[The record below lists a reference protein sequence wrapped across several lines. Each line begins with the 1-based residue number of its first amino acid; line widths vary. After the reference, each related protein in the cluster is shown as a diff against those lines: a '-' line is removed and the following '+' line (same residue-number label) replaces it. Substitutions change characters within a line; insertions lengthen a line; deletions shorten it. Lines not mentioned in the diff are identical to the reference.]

1 MDKDTKQLEKDHD
14 LLHLMYDDPTPPS
27 QNPMVLN
34 DAYGSSHTW
43 FSDSSTL
50 TKSQI
55 KLMHDNLVKELGYN
69 DTPMELVDE
78 VMPEEKKEED
88 PWKKIII
95 DSSLNSS
102 LTKGDVF
109 RYYSDKGVRDKL
121 LRAVKDKPLMV
132 RQSFDPA
139 SVILR
144 RKDIKISRDRG
155 DAFDK
160 EDYQYYIERRFTEFN
175 PAFED
180 LSDEVVVDIDPGDD
194 VQFNDV
200 KKIAAEVSDVLA
212 RQPYIKGTSFQF
224 SGNKG
229 FYVWGKMEGKKKM
242 SDIRS
247 KVDTL
252 LSSFKNLAGIDTTT
266 GVRSSSQQFR
276 LDLSPVKELGP
287 IKAPWSLDSR
297 TGLVSLPL
305 DREDLDKFT
314 PGDASIKSVLGY
326 NPSSAYSFKYEQNV

>member
-1 MDKDTKQLEKDHD
+1 MDKDIKQLEKDHN
-14 LLHLMYDDPTPPS
+14 LLHLMFDEPNPSS
-27 QNPMVLN
+27 QNPLVLN
-34 DAYGSSHTW
+34 DAYGSKHTW
-43 FSDSSTL
+43 YADNPTL

-55 KLMHDNLVKELGYN
+55 KLMHDKLTTELGYD

-95 DSSLNSS
+95 NSDVYNPM
-102 LTKGDVF
+102 TKGEVF
-109 RYYSDKGVRDKL
+109 RYYSDKDIRHKL
-121 LRAVKDKPLMV
+121 LSAVKDKPLMV
-132 RQSFDPA
+132 RQSLDPNQI
-139 SVILR
+139 ILR

-180 LSDEVVVDIDPGDD
+180 LSDDLVVDIDPGDD

-200 KKIAAEVSDVLA
+200 KKIAAEVSDVLE

-229 FYVWGKMEGKKKM
+229 LYVWGKMDGKKKM

-247 KVDTL
+247 KLSEL
-252 LSSFKNLAGIDTTT
+252 LSSFKNLAGIDITT
-266 GVRSSSQQFR
+266 GVRSSSKQVR
-276 LDLSPVKELGP
+276 LDLSPIKELGP

-314 PGDASIKSVLGY
+314 PGDAAVKSVLGY
-326 NPSSAYSFKYEQNV
+326 YPSSAYSFKYEQNV